1 MQVFAQ
7 KSVLVV
13 SIYFPLIALI
23 CTDIPCFCVNPC
35 VSVVD
40 IASLPLLNT
49 KKKAVSRRLFFHGI
63 SLFDFLRYKKD

>member
-23 CTDIPCFCVNPC
+23 YTDIPCFRVNPC
-35 VSVVD
+35 LFVGGN
-40 IASLPLLNT
+40 ISLPFGQKSKLS
-49 KKKAVSRRLFFHGI
+49 KPF
-63 SLFDFLRYKKD
+63 SLRE

>member
-23 CTDIPCFCVNPC
+23 CTDIPCFRAIRARPWLVLSP
-35 VSVVD
+35 
-40 IASLPLLNT
+40 T
-49 KKKAVSRRLFFHGI
+49 E
-63 SLFDFLRYKKD
+63 

>member
-23 CTDIPCFCVNPC
+23 CTDVSRIRDDPCNPWELFKL
-35 VSVVD
+35 
-40 IASLPLLNT
+40 SLPKSYT
-49 KKKAVSRRLFFHGI
+49 PR
-63 SLFDFLRYKKD
+63 

>member
-23 CTDIPCFCVNPC
+23 CTDIPCFRVNPC

-40 IASLPLLNT
+40 IAL
-49 KKKAVSRRLFFHGI
+49 
-63 SLFDFLRYKKD
+63 

>member
-23 CTDIPCFCVNPC
+23 CTDIPYFRVNPC
-35 VSVVD
+35 LSVVD
-40 IASLPLLNT
+40 IASLPLRNT
-49 KKKAVSRRLFFHGI
+49 KKKAVSVMTAPDWYCFATA
-63 SLFDFLRYKKD
+63 S

>member
-23 CTDIPCFCVNPC
+23 NTDISCFRANPC
-35 VSVVD
+35 
-40 IASLPLLNT
+40 
-49 KKKAVSRRLFFHGI
+49 LFVGGI
-63 SLFDFLRYKKD
+63 ISH

>member
-23 CTDIPCFCVNPC
+23 CTNIPCFRANPC
-35 VSVVD
+35 SSVV
-40 IASLPLLNT
+40 
-49 KKKAVSRRLFFHGI
+49 GI
-63 SLFDFLRYKKD
+63 ISH

>member
-23 CTDIPCFCVNPC
+23 STEPRDFKRQ
-35 VSVVD
+35 
-40 IASLPLLNT
+40 L
-49 KKKAVSRRLFFHGI
+49 RRTRSDRSNECEI
-63 SLFDFLRYKKD
+63 RT